1 MERYV
6 KEITEYKGT
15 VIELQREKE
24 RSEKKNNELNEQIK
38 YIKKSWESIK
48 NLHILDRE
56 RHYKSFRESSY
67 LLDNENLHSLTV
79 RYDNADV
86 YASKE
91 FLKSLL
97 LKQTEN
103 EVQQEKQLNA
113 AKAKENEMTKEIE
126 LLYISLE
133 NERKEFD
140 KTKTR
145 LEEAEKLECQLITK
159 IQLLQQ
165 SFEENRRVFDEKE
178 KQMKGT
184 IQQKDQEIRKV
195 HRLLK
200 EQQHTMGEI
209 KRMSKISFMKVNK
222 SNTIDDVETL
232 KKELADV
239 QAIQQ
244 RVEERRNFRPKKE
257 IMERYG
263 IKVDGKITEADSEDS
278 SLRDTPPSTLNYN
291 NSEESLSTHWE
302 EHRKEKHQ
310 TRKKP

>member
-1 MERYV
+1 M
-6 KEITEYKGT
+6 
-15 VIELQREKE
+15 
-24 RSEKKNNELNEQIK
+24 
-38 YIKKSWESIK
+38 
-48 NLHILDRE
+48 NLTGR
-56 RHYKSFRESSY
+56 
-67 LLDNENLHSLTV
+67 N
-79 RYDNADV
+79 DNADV
-86 YASKE
+86 NASND

-113 AKAKENEMTKEIE
+113 AKAKENEMTREIE

-140 KTKTR
+140 ETKTR
-145 LEEAEKLECQLITK
+145 LEEADKRECQLITK

-178 KQMKGT
+178 KQMKVT

-195 HRLLK
+195 HKLLK

-209 KRMSKISFMKVNK
+209 KRMSKISFTKVNK

-232 KKELADV
+232 KKELAGV
-239 QAIQQ
+239 QAFQQ
-244 RVEERRNFRPKKE
+244 RFEERRHFRPNKE
-257 IMERYG
+257 AMERYG

-278 SLRDTPPSTLNYN
+278 SSRDTPPSTLTYD

-302 EHRKEKHQ
+302 EQRKEKLQ
-310 TRKKP
+310 TRKNLHTIINPKSVKIYN